1 MKRQN
6 FTAVSRG
13 KEQKQKYPTVNV
25 VEGSNVTQ
33 QCKILFVKKQTT
45 MHNDFQGQENSTKIN
60 VSRGEKISS
69 LLL

>member
-1 MKRQN
+1 MEEKSKN
-6 FTAVSRG
+6 
-13 KEQKQKYPTVNV
+13 KKCPTVNV

-60 VSRGEKISS
+60 VSQGEKISS